1 MFNAGKPMK
10 NAVLALLL
18 AVCALMFAPQ
28 PARAACL
35 TCSCTVSADPMSFG
49 SFSPLSGPVDAV
61 GSIDVDCFGLTTSLD
76 SISIELSA
84 GVSGSYAPRELKS
97 GADVLAYNLYTDPAR
112 TIIWGD
118 GAQGSSPRVVQN
130 QLSLLIW
137 TTTAPVYGRVAS
149 SPLAPPGVYSDT
161 IIVTVEW

>member
-1 MFNAGKPMK
+1 MK
-10 NAVLALLL
+10 ATLLALLL
-18 AVCALMFAPQ
+18 ASCALVCAPP

-61 GSIDVDCFGLTTSLD
+61 GSIDVDCIGLTTSLD
-76 SISIELSA
+76 TISIELSA
-84 GVSGSYAPRELKS
+84 GLSGSYAPRQLRS
-97 GADVLAYNLYTDPAR
+97 GASTLAYNLYSDPAR
-112 TIIWGD
+112 TIVWGD

-130 QLSLLIW
+130 QLSLLLW
-137 TTTAPVYGRVAS
+137 TSTAPVYGRVHA
-149 SPLAPPGVYSDT
+149 SPLAAPGVYSDT